1 MTIEIE
7 YFKGDT
13 LLYGEKVS
21 FDELKQ
27 QIKTV
32 ESLYDPNEDNFV
44 VLLCR
49 MYHWNIADCDQR
61 AEYIYDRDT
70 EKWIKVRSKH

>member
-13 LLYGEKVS
+13 WLYGEKVS

-49 MYHWNIADCDQR
+49 MYHWSIADCDQR

-70 EKWIKVRSKH
+70 EKWIKVRFE